1 MPPARRATRASP
13 FDAAYRR
20 GVLDP
25 VEPSPAVAP
34 GVHETVRRT
43 EAAPAEP
50 FALAGTVL
58 TPREAIRHG
67 YVVVGTDGLIAAVG
81 SHKPSG
87 VRVVDTGG
95 IVMPG
100 MIDLH
105 GHPEFN
111 VFAAWEPPR
120 LFTNRYQWRQSE
132 LYQQLVR
139 DPQNRLL
146 TALPPQ
152 TQLRY
157 AEVRALVGGVT
168 AIQGASGRVRSS
180 AESLVR
186 NVDLQIFGAHR
197 ARSAI
202 DLPSAG
208 SRDLP
213 RFQKVVQQIA
223 AGEVTAFYV
232 HLAEGR
238 RDDPRSAR
246 EFDRLLELGGLT
258 SATVIIHGCAL
269 TKENFEQVKAA
280 GAKLVWSPQSNLR
293 LYADTTDVK
302 SALDAGVPVALGA
315 DWLPSGSTSLL
326 AELRVARRVLL
337 QQGADVTAESL
348 VRMVTSNAAAIAGLG
363 DWLGSIEAGRP
374 ADLVVLERLAAD
386 PWESVLQSDPGEV
399 ELVLIG
405 GDLVYGRADLLSSLA
420 DPADAGRAARLE
432 PLRAW
437 GKPMLLDTRY
447 RAGAAAAD
455 EPRFADVRAAL
466 ITQYPQVGPVFA

>member
-1 MPPARRATRASP
+1 MSARPGARPASP

-25 VEPSPAVAP
+25 VEPAVPEQPSVRPSTMEAVPAQ
-34 GVHETVRRT
+34 
-43 EAAPAEP
+43 P

-58 TPREAIRHG
+58 TPSEAIRRG
-67 YVVVGTDGLIAAVG
+67 YVVVGADGRIAAVG
-81 SHKPSG
+81 RHKPAG

-100 MIDLH
+100 MLDLH

-120 LFTNRYQWRQSE
+120 LFANRYQWRQSE
-132 LYQQLVR
+132 LYQQIVR

-146 TALPPQ
+146 AALPPQ

-186 NVDLQIFGAHR
+186 NVDLRIFGEHR

-213 RFQKVVQQIA
+213 RFQKVVQQIGT
-223 AGEVTAFYV
+223 GEVAAFYV

-238 RDDPRSAR
+238 HDDQRSKG
-246 EFDRLLELGGLT
+246 EFDKLVALGGLT
-258 SATVIIHGCAL
+258 PATVIIHGSAL
-269 TKENFEQVKAA
+269 SRENFEQVKAA

-293 LYADTTDVK
+293 LYADTTDAK
-302 SALDAGVPVALGA
+302 TALEMGVPVALGA

-326 AELRVARRVLL
+326 AEMRVARRVLL
-337 QQGADVTAESL
+337 QQGFPITAQSL
-348 VRMVTSNAAAIAGLG
+348 VRMVTADAAAIAGLG
-363 DWLGSIEAGRP
+363 DRLGAIAPGRP
-374 ADLVVLERLAAD
+374 ADLVVLERVAED
-386 PWESVLQSDPGEV
+386 PWESVVQSDPGEV
-399 ELVLIG
+399 DLVVIG
-405 GDLVYGRADLLSSLA
+405 GDLVYGRADLLLDLAHPA
-420 DPADAGRAARLE
+420 DPDRAERLE

-447 RAGAAAAD
+447 RAGAAGD
-455 EPRFADVRAAL
+455 EPPFADVRAAL
-466 ITQYPQVGPVFA
+466 IAQYPQVGPVFA

>member
-1 MPPARRATRASP
+1 MPARSASP

-20 GVLDP
+20 GVL
-25 VEPSPAVAP
+25 EPLAPPAAGP
-34 GVHETVRRT
+34 DTREHART

-58 TPREAIRHG
+58 TPAEAIRRG
-67 YVVVGTDGLIAAVG
+67 YVVVGTDGNIAAVER
-81 SHKPSG
+81 SEPSG
-87 VRVVDTGG
+87 VRIVDTGG

-100 MIDLH
+100 MLDLH

-111 VFAAWEPPR
+111 VFAAWEPPK

-132 LYQQLVR
+132 LYQQIVR

-146 TALPPQ
+146 SALPPQ

-180 AESLVR
+180 AESMVR
-186 NVDLQIFGAHR
+186 NVDLRIFGEHK

-202 DLPSAG
+202 DLPSAS

-213 RFQKVVQQIA
+213 RFQKVIQQIGT
-223 AGEVTAFYV
+223 GEVTAFYV

-238 RDDPRSAR
+238 RDDTRSTG
-246 EFDRLLELGGLT
+246 EFAKLVALGGLT
-258 SATVIIHGCAL
+258 PATVIIHGAAL
-269 TKENFEQVKAA
+269 SRENFEQVKAA

-293 LYADTTDVK
+293 LYADTTDAR
-302 SALDAGVPVALGA
+302 SAFDAGVPVALGA

-326 AELRVARRVLL
+326 AEMRVARRVLV
-337 QQGADVTAESL
+337 QQGADVTAEAM
-348 VRMVTSNAAAIAGLG
+348 VRMVTSDAAAIAGLG
-363 DWLGSIEAGRP
+363 DKLGSLAPGRP
-374 ADLVVLERLAAD
+374 ADVVVLERQTDD
-386 PWESVLQSDPGEV
+386 PWESVLRSDPSDV
-399 ELVLIG
+399 DLVVIG
-405 GDLVYGRADLLSSLA
+405 GDLVYGRADLLTSLS
-420 DPADAGRAARLE
+420 DPANTARLE

-437 GKPMLLDTRY
+437 GKQMLIDTRY
-447 RAGAAAAD
+447 RAGEAAAED

>member
-1 MPPARRATRASP
+1 MPGGSRTGPASP

-20 GVLDP
+20 GVLEGL
-25 VEPSPAVAP
+25 EPAAAEP
-34 GVHETVRRT
+34 GPPRT

-58 TPREAIRHG
+58 TPDTAIRHG
-67 YVVVGTDGLIAAVG
+67 YVVMGTDGTIAAVQRNE
-81 SHKPSG
+81 PLG

-100 MIDLH
+100 MLDLH

-111 VFAAWEPPR
+111 VFAAWEPPK
-120 LFTNRYQWRQSE
+120 LFANRYQWRQSE
-132 LYQQLVR
+132 LYQQIVR

-146 TALPPQ
+146 SALPPQ

-168 AIQGASGRVRSS
+168 AIQGASGRVRSG

-186 NVDLQIFGAHR
+186 NVDLRIFGEHR

-202 DLPSAG
+202 DLPSSG

-213 RFQKVVQQIA
+213 RFQRVVQQIA

-238 RDDPRSAR
+238 RDDQRSAS
-246 EFDRLLELGGLT
+246 EFDKLVALGGLT
-258 SATVIIHGCAL
+258 PATVIIHGAAL
-269 TKENFEQVKAA
+269 TRENFEQMKAA

-302 SALDAGVPVALGA
+302 GALDAGVPVALGA

-326 AELRVARRVLL
+326 AEMRVARRVLV
-337 QQGADVTAESL
+337 QQGAEVSAQAM
-348 VRMVTSNAAAIAGLG
+348 VRMVTCDAAAIAGVG
-363 DWLGSIEAGRP
+363 DRLGSLAPGRP
-374 ADLVVLERLAAD
+374 ADIVVLERQTED
-386 PWESVLQSDPGEV
+386 PWESVLQSDPSAV
-399 ELVLIG
+399 DLVLIG
-405 GDLVYGRADLLSSLA
+405 GDLVYGRADLLTSLA
-420 DPADAGRAARLE
+420 SLTDPRSAARLE

-437 GKPMLLDTRY
+437 GKQMLLDTRY
-447 RAGAAAAD
+447 RAGEAGAEP